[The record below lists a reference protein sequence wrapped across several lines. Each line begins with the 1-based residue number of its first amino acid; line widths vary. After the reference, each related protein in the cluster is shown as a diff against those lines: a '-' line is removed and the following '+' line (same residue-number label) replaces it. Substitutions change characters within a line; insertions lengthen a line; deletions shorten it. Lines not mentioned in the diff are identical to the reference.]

1 MSKQVIIVE
10 SPAKS
15 KTIASYFDHEVTVL
29 SSVGHIRDLATS
41 GKDGLGVDVENDF
54 TPTYKTIKGKDTLIK
69 DLKKKT
75 KGKEVLLA
83 TDPDREGEAIAWH
96 LAQVL
101 DLDLEQK
108 NRIVFKE
115 ITKPAILEALN
126 HRRQVD
132 LELVESQESRRIL
145 DRIIGFKLS
154 KFLQNKIGSKSAG
167 RVQSVALKLI
177 VELEKEIEAFI
188 PETYYTIH
196 AHFGNHKADYI
207 IPKDTKISKDE
218 ADRIVKD
225 SKNPFIVSSVTK
237 KEVKRNAKAPYV
249 TSTLLQ
255 DAVNSL
261 HMNAARVMGIASEL
275 YQGIDIDGTLTGLIT
290 YMRTDSD
297 RLSAEFVTP
306 ANAYIENVYGKKY
319 LGYYKTNKKDSSQDA
334 HEAIRPTDVKNTPES
349 LEQYLTK
356 EQFKVYK
363 KIYERALG
371 SLMAP
376 AIFENTK
383 IILDSNKHLY
393 EMEGSTLAFDG
404 YLKVV
409 SETNKDKILPN
420 YQENDQINAN
430 LVESIEKVTNP
441 PTRYNEASLIK
452 DLESLGIGRPSTYAS
467 IIKTLKTRDYVEV
480 IERRF
485 KPTSQ
490 GILTVETLQNYFER
504 IMNVEYTSNME
515 KELDDIALGKVQGSL
530 LLKDFYLR
538 LVPILEKANQNMEK
552 IKPVLSDKLCPLCGN
567 PLVIRKSRYGQFY
580 GCSTFPK
587 CKYIEQIEKVIV

>member
-177 VELEKEIEAFI
+177 VELEKEIDAFI